1 LANPQKENGYT
12 PIANELLDAIC
23 QYGLTQNELKVI
35 LCIMRHTYGY
45 SRKECS
51 LSVRE
56 IAEYTGIAYT
66 RVYDP
71 IQSLNVKKLL
81 FVEKSRGHKPHK
93 YSVNKDF
100 ETWIDFHENREILEN
115 SEIHEKREELFSKSV
130 TPHLL
135 IENNKSNIYI
145 PECHGKRENNEVLP
159 DWFEEVWKEYPS
171 KKGKSKISKKSYKEL
186 SEAGRDQLLT
196 AVRNYKAYCDK
207 NQWYHP
213 QNGSTFFNGGWK
225 DYLTSEPS
233 KPENEYAGMDFYEI
247 FEAMDAAKK
256 GDAN

>member
-1 LANPQKENGYT
+1 MANPQKENGYT

-56 IAEYTGIAYT
+56 IAKYTGIAYT
-66 RVYDP
+66 RVYAP

-81 FVEKSRGHKPHK
+81 FIEKSCGHEPQK
-93 YSVNKDF
+93 YSVNKNF
-100 ETWIDFHENREILEN
+100 ETWVKCHGKRDSHEIRDSHGNRE
-115 SEIHEKREELFSKSV
+115 KLFSKSV
-130 TPHLL
+130 TQHLL

-145 PECHGKRENNEVLP
+145 PECHGKRDSSDSLP
-159 DWFEEVWKEYPS
+159 DWFEEVWKEYPN
-171 KKGKSKISKKSYKEL
+171 KKGKNRISKKSYKEL
-186 SEAGRDQLLT
+186 SEAGRDKLLT
-196 AVRNYKAYCDK
+196 AVRNYKAYCNK

-225 DYLTSEPS
+225 DYLEAQVVEPTNAVPVYYDVLEEWS
-233 KPENEYAGMDFYEI
+233 K
-247 FEAMDAAKK
+247 
-256 GDAN
+256 